1 MIRSR
6 RLRCVHIGLLWLV
19 YSAIQVQMASVKN
32 SLAAADDLSDA
43 ATMAADLAEFGEPA
57 QANTS
62 PNPKYDDAVTGSG
75 DSAEASSESTG
86 SAETSGGS
94 TTATPP
100 HRHHRHHT
108 HPTYRPRRENCTPPA
123 IEQFPPTLMGP
134 SVRRHGGLV
143 LHVLVAVFT
152 FFGLAIVCEDYFVS
166 SLDRICEGMWCA
178 NSQRIYPVYA
188 FLGIRPSH
196 PQS

>member
-19 YSAIQVQMASVKN
+19 YSAIQVQMASVKS
-32 SLAAADDLSDA
+32 SLAAADDLA
-43 ATMAADLAEFGEPA
+43 TTMAADLAELGEPA
-57 QANTS
+57 EANTS
-62 PNPKYDDAVTGSG
+62 PNPKYDDAATSGSG
-75 DSAEASSESTG
+75 DSAETSSESG
-86 SAETSGGS
+86 ESSGGS
-94 TTATPP
+94 TTATPL
-100 HRHHRHHT
+100 HRHHHHHT

-134 SVRRHGGLV
+134 SVRRHGGLI

-166 SLDRICEGMWCA
+166 SLDRICEGTVRVVDPCICFE
-178 NSQRIYPVYA
+178 N
-188 FLGIRPSH
+188 
-196 PQS
+196 

>member
-32 SLAAADDLSDA
+32 ALATDPDGGLTMPDDLDSF
-43 ATMAADLAEFGEPA
+43 ADP
-57 QANTS
+57 NTT
-62 PNPKYDDAVTGSG
+62 PNPKYQDPDASVGPSSSG
-75 DSAEASSESTG
+75 ESAESASVGSESSESG
-86 SAETSGGS
+86 ENGVGS
-94 TTATPP
+94 TTATP
-100 HRHHRHHT
+100 HGRHHHT

-134 SVRRHGGLV
+134 GFRRHGGLI

-166 SLDRICEGMWCA
+166 SLDRICEG
-178 NSQRIYPVYA
+178 A
-188 FLGIRPSH
+188 FIFPNLVCE
-196 PQS
+196 